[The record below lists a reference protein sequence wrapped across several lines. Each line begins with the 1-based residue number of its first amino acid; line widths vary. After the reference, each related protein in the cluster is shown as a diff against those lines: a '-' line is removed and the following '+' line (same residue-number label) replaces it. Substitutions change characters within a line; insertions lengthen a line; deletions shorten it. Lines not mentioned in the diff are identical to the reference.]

1 MSVVVANLSASED
14 YFRFFGLEQQFNL
27 DLSALDQAYLAIQ
40 KEVHP
45 DRHARGSDS
54 EKRLAM
60 QMATLANTAF
70 QTLKNPIQRGLYLC
84 QLHGV
89 DAHLETNTAMPAA
102 FLMKQMDWRESLEEH
117 EEDLNALELL
127 ATEVDQSK
135 RDTLAEIA
143 QAVDGAKNYD
153 RAAELLRGLLF
164 IDKFALELDDAI
176 SALVEL

>member
-1 MSVVVANLSASED
+1 MANPSASDD

-27 DLSALDQAYLAIQ
+27 DLSALDRAYLAIQ

-45 DRHARGSDS
+45 DRHARGSDT
-54 EKRLAM
+54 EQRLAM

-89 DAHLETNTAMPAA
+89 DARLETNTAMPAA
-102 FLMKQMDWRESLEEH
+102 FLMQQMEWRENLEDQS
-117 EEDLNALELL
+117 EDLLALETL
-127 ATEVDQSK
+127 AEEVNHSK
-135 RDTLAEIA
+135 RDTLADIA
-143 QAVDGAKNYD
+143 QAVDVSKNYE

-176 SALVEL
+176 SALV

>member
-1 MSVVVANLSASED
+1 MSVVVVNLSASD
-14 YFRFFGLEQQFNL
+14 NYFRFFGLEQQFNL

-45 DRHARGSDS
+45 DRHARGSDT
-54 EKRLAM
+54 EQRLAM

-84 QLHGV
+84 QLHKV
-89 DAHLETNTAMPAA
+89 DASLETNTAMPAA
-102 FLMKQMDWRESLEEH
+102 FLMKQMEWRESLEDQD
-117 EEDLNALELL
+117 EDLGALEVL
-127 ATEVDQSK
+127 AEEVDQAK
-135 RDTLAEIA
+135 RDLLVEIT
-143 QAVDGAKNYD
+143 QAIDGAQNYE

-176 SALVEL
+176 SALV

>member
-1 MSVVVANLSASED
+1 MSVVVANPSASED
-14 YFRFFGLEQQFNL
+14 YFRFFGLEQRFNI
-27 DLSALDQAYLAIQ
+27 DLATLDQAYLAIQ

-45 DRHARGSDS
+45 DRHARGSDT
-54 EKRLAM
+54 EQRLAM

-102 FLMKQMDWRESLEEH
+102 FLMKQMDWRENLEAQD
-117 EEDLNALELL
+117 EDLGALEAL
-127 ATEVDQSK
+127 AQEVDQSK
-135 RDTLAEIA
+135 QDTLAEIT
-143 QAVDGAKNYD
+143 QAIDGAKNYD

-176 SALVEL
+176 SVLV

>member
-1 MSVVVANLSASED
+1 MNVVVVNPSASDD
-14 YFRFFGLEQQFNL
+14 YFRFFGLEQRFNI
-27 DLSALDQAYLAIQ
+27 DLATLDQAYLAIQ

-45 DRHARGSDS
+45 DRHARGSDT
-54 EKRLAM
+54 EQRLAM
-60 QMATLANTAF
+60 QMATLANTAL

-89 DAHLETNTAMPAA
+89 DARLETNTAMPTA
-102 FLMKQMDWRESLEEH
+102 FLMKQMEWRESLEER
-117 EEDLNALELL
+117 EEDLAALEAL
-127 ATEVDQSK
+127 AEEVDQSK
-135 RDTLAEIA
+135 RDTLVEIT

-176 SALVEL
+176 SALV

>member
-1 MSVVVANLSASED
+1 MSVVVANPSASED
-14 YFRFFGLEQQFNL
+14 YFRFFGLEQRFNI
-27 DLSALDQAYLAIQ
+27 DLATLDQAYLAIQ

-45 DRHARGSDS
+45 DRHARGSDT
-54 EKRLAM
+54 EQRLAM

-84 QLHGV
+84 HLHGV

-102 FLMKQMDWRESLEEH
+102 FLMKQMDWRENLEDQD
-117 EEDLNALELL
+117 EDLGALEAL
-127 ATEVDQSK
+127 AQEVDQSK
-135 RDTLAEIA
+135 QDTLAEIT
-143 QAVDGAKNYD
+143 QAIDGAKNYD

-176 SALVEL
+176 SVLV

>member
-1 MSVVVANLSASED
+1 MSVVVVNPSASDD
-14 YFRFFGLEQQFNL
+14 YFRFFGLNQQFKI

-45 DRHARGSDS
+45 DRHARGSATDQ
-54 EKRLAM
+54 RLAM

-89 DAHLETNTAMPAA
+89 DARLETNTAMPAA
-102 FLMKQMDWRESLEEH
+102 FLMKQMEWRESLDER
-117 EEDLNALELL
+117 EEDIVALEVLM
-127 ATEVDQSK
+127 TEVDEAKQ
-135 RDTLAEIA
+135 DTLAEITTA
-143 QAVDGAKNYD
+143 IDGAKNYE

-164 IDKFALELDDAI
+164 IDKFRIELDDTI
-176 SALVEL
+176 SALA

>member
-1 MSVVVANLSASED
+1 MSVVVVNPSGSDD
-14 YFRFFGLEQQFNL
+14 YFRFFGLEQKFNL

-45 DRHARGSDS
+45 DRHARGSDT
-54 EKRLAM
+54 EQRLAM

-89 DAHLETNTAMPAA
+89 DARLETNTAMPAA
-102 FLMKQMDWRESLEEH
+102 FLMKQMEWRESLEDQDD
-117 EEDLNALELL
+117 DLGAMEAL
-127 ATEVDQSK
+127 ADEVDQSK
-135 RDTLAEIA
+135 RNTLVEITQAIDT
-143 QAVDGAKNYD
+143 AKNYE

-176 SALVEL
+176 SALV

>member
-1 MSVVVANLSASED
+1 MVNPSASDD
-14 YFRFFGLEQQFNL
+14 YFRFFGFEHKFNL

-45 DRHARGSDS
+45 DRHARGSDT
-54 EKRLAM
+54 EQRLAM

-84 QLHGV
+84 QLHGA
-89 DAHLETNTAMPAA
+89 DARLETNTAMPAA
-102 FLMKQMDWRESLEEH
+102 FLMKQMEWRESLEDQD
-117 EEDLNALELL
+117 EDLGALEAL
-127 ATEVDQSK
+127 AEEVEQSK
-135 RDTLAEIA
+135 RDTLAEIT
-143 QAVDGAKNYD
+143 QAIDGAKNYE

-176 SALVEL
+176 SVLV

>member
-1 MSVVVANLSASED
+1 MVNPSASDD
-14 YFRFFGLEQQFNL
+14 YFRFFGFEHKFNL

-45 DRHARGSDS
+45 DRHARGSDT
-54 EKRLAM
+54 EQRLAM

-89 DAHLETNTAMPAA
+89 DARLETNTAMPAA
-102 FLMKQMDWRESLEEH
+102 FLMKQMEWRESLEDQD
-117 EEDLNALELL
+117 EDLGALEAL
-127 ATEVDQSK
+127 AEEVEQSK
-135 RDTLAEIA
+135 RDTLAEIT
-143 QAVDGAKNYD
+143 QAIDGAKNYE

-176 SALVEL
+176 SVLV